1 MSAYQ
6 ALLLYGVKLIYIEL
20 SPENP
25 LELKPS
31 FYKINIQTG
40 TNLLAALAAIIFI
53 IDRISRK
60 INLLGGLLAIFPTLV
75 YLFLFIVFS
84 DEVDYP
90 DPDTKEKIDNLINWR
105 ITFVCFVV
113 IFYEISIGS
122 SNRVIFAEL
131 LPRRHFAI
139 ANCTNWGFAAVVAF
153 STAYVKGES
162 GYLFMGYALA
172 LSIVRIKLITKNRPS

>member
-60 INLLGGLLAIFPTLV
+60 INLLGGLLAIFRDSPSATASRPRSRPTC
-75 YLFLFIVFS
+75 S
-84 DEVDYP
+84 SGRGS
-90 DPDTKEKIDNLINWR
+90 TTID
-105 ITFVCFVV
+105 
-113 IFYEISIGS
+113 
-122 SNRVIFAEL
+122 
-131 LPRRHFAI
+131 
-139 ANCTNWGFAAVVAF
+139 
-153 STAYVKGES
+153 
-162 GYLFMGYALA
+162 
-172 LSIVRIKLITKNRPS
+172 RPG